1 MINSVLAKKI
11 VTKMMD
17 IIPYNINIIDKNGII
32 IASGD
37 EQRVG
42 QVHFAA
48 IEALKNEK
56 AVEINNSDKFVKA
69 GVNIPINFNNRIIG
83 VIGITGKPEEVRR
96 FAEIVRVTAE
106 LLINQEY
113 SIQKYIV
120 KTKIKE
126 EYIYEWLYRR
136 EEYDEDFITRGKLLD
151 INLNALKNIVLIE
164 YSKGNS
170 DKLKKN
176 IKLFMADNEYLININ
191 SNKILL
197 ILTKEINFIENFII
211 KNEDLIQRTSF
222 IDMKNI
228 LSLEFAKILVAI
240 NMANKINFDLKIIKD
255 DNIEFLFSLEKLI
268 LNDDNQKIIENIKL
282 QGNELLDTFIVLIA
296 SNCEKNI
303 TAKKLHIHRNT
314 LAYRIGK
321 IEEITKLSFNNYID
335 CFRLRSACFYYKIK
349 YSK

>member
-56 AVEINNSDKFVKA
+56 AVEINNSDKLVKA

-83 VIGITGKPEEVRR
+83 VIGITGKPEEVRC

-164 YSKGNS
+164 YSKENS

-197 ILTKEINFIENFII
+197 ILTKETNFIENFII
-211 KNEDLIQRTSF
+211 KNEDLIQRASF
-222 IDMKNI
+222 TDMKNI
-228 LSLEFAKILVAI
+228 LSVEFAKILVAI

-282 QGNELLDTFIVLIA
+282 QGKELLNTFIVLIA

-321 IEEITKLSFNNYID
+321 IEEVTKLSFNNYID
-335 CFRLRSACFYYKIK
+335 CFRLTSACFYYKIK